1 MGEIQKNNDHARY
14 AESLR
19 ASSPELVQ
27 CLQAG
32 DMDGAIAILQ
42 QVNLAREQTLY
53 QEVGRLTRALHNALK
68 DFHLEIGL
76 DGRLDVNNE
85 LSEMV
90 DARSRLNYVIEMTEE
105 AANTTM
111 DNVDSASP
119 RVQRL
124 IERCDQVQEIWAKER
139 AGADDEEYNAVSR
152 LLDMISSESK
162 HVQQHLQNILLAQ
175 GFQDLSGQVIRR
187 VINLVRDVE
196 ESLIRLVKLASE
208 VEQVAGIQSVILTEA
223 NQKETSVSEEGPYVK
238 GVSRGDVVNDQDDV
252 DELLSS
258 LGF

>member
-1 MGEIQKNNDHARY
+1 MGEIQNNNDHSRY

-19 ASSPELVQ
+19 ASSPELIQ
-27 CLQAG
+27 CLQAN

-42 QVNLAREQTLY
+42 HVNLVREQTLY
-53 QEVGRLTRALHNALK
+53 KEVGRLTRALHNALK

-76 DGRLDVNNE
+76 DGRLDVSSE

-90 DARSRLNYVIEMTEE
+90 DARSRLNYVIDMTEE

-111 DNVDSASP
+111 DNVDAASP

-124 IERCDQVQEIWAKER
+124 IERCDQVQAIWAKER
-139 AGADDEEYNAVSR
+139 ADGGDEEYSAVNR
-152 LLDMISSESK
+152 LLSMISSESQQ
-162 HVQQHLQNILLAQ
+162 VQQHLQNILLAQ

-196 ESLIRLVKLASE
+196 ESLVRLVKLASE
-208 VEQVAGIQSVILTEA
+208 VEQVAGIQSGALTEV
-223 NQKETSVSEEGPYVK
+223 NQKETNVSEEGPYVK
-238 GVSRGDVVNDQDDV
+238 GVSRGDVVNDQDEV

>member
-1 MGEIQKNNDHARY
+1 MGEIQKKNDHARY

-19 ASSPELVQ
+19 ASSPELIQ
-27 CLQAG
+27 CLQAD
-32 DMDGAIAILQ
+32 DMEGAIAIIQ
-42 QVNLAREQTLY
+42 HINLGREHTLY

-76 DGRLDVNNE
+76 DGRLDVSNE

-124 IERCDQVQEIWAKER
+124 IERCDQVQELWAKER
-139 AGADDEEYNAVSR
+139 ASSDDSEYSAVSR
-152 LLDMISSESK
+152 LLGMISSESK

-196 ESLIRLVKLASE
+196 ESLVRLVKLASE
-208 VEQVAGIQSVILTEA
+208 VEQAAGIDSVALTEVHR
-223 NQKETSVSEEGPYVK
+223 KETNVSEEGPYVE
-238 GVSRGDVVNDQDDV
+238 GVSRGDVVNDQDEV

>member
-1 MGEIQKNNDHARY
+1 MGEIQNNNDHARY

-27 CLQAG
+27 CLQSG
-32 DMDGAIAILQ
+32 DMDGAIAILH

-53 QEVGRLTRALHNALK
+53 QEVGRLTRALHNSLK
-68 DFHLEIGL
+68 DFHLDIGL
-76 DGRLDVNNE
+76 DGRLDVENE

-124 IERCDQVQEIWAKER
+124 IERCDQVQELWAKER
-139 AGADDEEYNAVSR
+139 AGSDNEEYNAVSR
-152 LLDMISSESK
+152 LLDMICSESK

-196 ESLIRLVKLASE
+196 ESLVRLVKLASE
-208 VEQVAGIQSVILTEA
+208 VEQVAGIDAVALTET
-223 NQKETSVSEEGPYVK
+223 NRKETSVSEEGPYVK